1 MVQVIFMSEVI
12 VTLPDD
18 LAEEAREMGIFRP
31 ITITSLIKE
40 AVRRRKVNRLF
51 DTIDKLGTL
60 PDRPTEEEI
69 GEEIAAYRRE
79 KREQQLS

>member
-1 MVQVIFMSEVI
+1 MSEI
-12 VTLPDD
+12 TLTLPDD
-18 LAEEAREMGIFRP
+18 LAKEASEMGIFRP

-51 DTIDKLGTL
+51 DTMDRLNAL

-69 GEEIAAYRRE
+69 AEEIAAYRRE
-79 KREQQLS
+79 KRERQA

>member
-1 MVQVIFMSEVI
+1 MSEV
-12 VTLPDD
+12 VLTLPDE

-51 DTIDKLGTL
+51 DTMDRLNAL
-60 PDRPTEEEI
+60 PNRPTEEEI
-69 GEEIAAYRRE
+69 AKEIAAARRE
-79 KREQQLS
+79 KRERQNS

>member
-1 MVQVIFMSEVI
+1 MSEV
-12 VTLPDD
+12 VLTLPDD

-51 DTIDKLGTL
+51 DTMDRLNAL

-69 GEEIAAYRRE
+69 AEEITAYRSE
-79 KREQQLS
+79 KRDRQRS